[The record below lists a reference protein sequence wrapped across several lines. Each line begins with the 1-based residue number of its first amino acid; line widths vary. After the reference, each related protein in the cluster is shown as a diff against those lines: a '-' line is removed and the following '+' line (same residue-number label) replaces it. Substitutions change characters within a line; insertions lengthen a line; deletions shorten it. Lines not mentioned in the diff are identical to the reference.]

1 MRAPTRELAAKAFG
15 LAIFATVG
23 LIRLNIMGLDLS
35 ALALLGGAVGV
46 GLGFGLQMIASNFVS
61 GIIILVEGQ
70 ATLGDLL
77 ELDGGGAGD
86 YQAGLRESE
95 VPDVQLR
102 PFGDRSVQFGVEF
115 WVEWTD
121 DGSNKYTA
129 GVRFLILN
137 ALNEANIETPF
148 PQCETWHRKGCSPA
162 QVICIA
168 FWSIDR
174 T

>member
-46 GLGFGLQMIASNFVS
+46 GLGFGLQMIASSFVS

-77 ELDGGGAGD
+77 ELDGGGRVIIRLAFVNPRCQMSSFVRSGTEVFNL
-86 YQAGLRESE
+86 ASNSGSSGRMMVPTSILRE
-95 VPDVQLR
+95 
-102 PFGDRSVQFGVEF
+102 FGFSF
-115 WVEWTD
+115 
-121 DGSNKYTA
+121 
-129 GVRFLILN
+129 
-137 ALNEANIETPF
+137 
-148 PQCETWHRKGCSPA
+148 
-162 QVICIA
+162 
-168 FWSIDR
+168 
-174 T
+174 